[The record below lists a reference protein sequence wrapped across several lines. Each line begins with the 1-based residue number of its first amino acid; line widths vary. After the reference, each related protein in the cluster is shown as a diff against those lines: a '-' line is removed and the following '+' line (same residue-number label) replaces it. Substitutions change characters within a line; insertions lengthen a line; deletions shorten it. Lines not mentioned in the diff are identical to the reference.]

1 MKNSIH
7 IHSNFRFE
15 SCHDFKMDFNDGIA
29 SPWAVKSIYDYFY
42 FCDYIRLFE
51 SHHGVRRY

>member
-7 IHSNFRFE
+7 IHSDFRFE

-29 SPWAVKSIYDYFY
+29 SPLVVKSIYDYFY
-42 FCDYIRLFE
+42 LCDDIRL
-51 SHHGVRRY
+51 